1 MAPGPEDPQ
10 HLRHV
15 QRVDGVTGEPAGSD
29 DHVIGLLAQ
38 SSREDA
44 INIAANVIPVE
55 PERLEPVESGNVS
68 IQGVNV
74 GKSSCLQ
81 QSGDDSRASSNVK
94 NLRVTRNME
103 LGWMLVEGNN

>member
-1 MAPGPEDPQ
+1 MASGPEDPQ

-15 QRVDGVTGEPAGSD
+15 QRVDRVTGEPAGSD

-44 INIAANVIPVE
+44 VNIAANVVPVE
-55 PERLEPVESGNVS
+55 SERLEPVESGDVS

-74 GKSSCLQ
+74 GKSSSLQ
-81 QSGDDSRASSNVK
+81 QSGDDPGASSNVK

-103 LGWMLVEGNN
+103 LIWMLVS